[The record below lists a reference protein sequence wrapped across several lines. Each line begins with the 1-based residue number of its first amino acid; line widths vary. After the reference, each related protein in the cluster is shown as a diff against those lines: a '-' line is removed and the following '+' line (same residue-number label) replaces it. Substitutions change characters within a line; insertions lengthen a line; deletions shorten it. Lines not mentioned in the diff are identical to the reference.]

1 MLTLTAIADLLFDS
15 FEAHRILVIAPLRV
29 ARDTWP
35 DELQKWEH
43 LFDLRLSVAVGT
55 ETERK
60 AALQAKADI
69 YIINRE
75 NVGWLIEDSGIPFDF
90 DTLVVDELSSFKNH
104 QTKRF
109 RSLMKV
115 RPKVVRIIGLTGT
128 PSSNG
133 LMDLWAEYR
142 LLDMGQRLGRFIGQY
157 RSTYFTPDK
166 RNGQVIFSYKPL
178 PFAEKEIY
186 AKIADITISMKST
199 DHLIMPELVTAQ
211 YPIKLSDKE
220 RERYDELR
228 QDLVL
233 KLAGG
238 DVTAANAAALSG
250 KLCQMANG
258 AVYGDDGAVHYIHD
272 RKLDALEDLIEAAN
286 GKPVLVA
293 YWFKHDLERISAR
306 LKDRHISF
314 TKLDT
319 SDSIASWNEG
329 KWPVALIH
337 PASAGHGLNLQSGG
351 STIIWFGLTWSL
363 ELYQQANARLWRQGQ
378 KAETVV
384 LHHIIAKDT
393 IDERVMKALSAKD
406 KTQTALI
413 DAVKANL

>member
-35 DELQKWEH
+35 DELHKWEH
-43 LFDLRLSVAVGT
+43 LSDLRLSVAVGT

-75 NVGWLIEDSGIPFDF
+75 NVGWLIEASGIPFDF

-199 DHLIMPELVTAQ
+199 DHLIMPELVTAG
-211 YPIKLSDKE
+211 YPVKLSDKE

-250 KLCQMANG
+250 KL
-258 AVYGDDGAVHYIHD
+258 
-272 RKLDALEDLIEAAN
+272 
-286 GKPVLVA
+286 
-293 YWFKHDLERISAR
+293 
-306 LKDRHISF
+306 
-314 TKLDT
+314 
-319 SDSIASWNEG
+319 
-329 KWPVALIH
+329 
-337 PASAGHGLNLQSGG
+337 
-351 STIIWFGLTWSL
+351 
-363 ELYQQANARLWRQGQ
+363 
-378 KAETVV
+378 
-384 LHHIIAKDT
+384 
-393 IDERVMKALSAKD
+393 
-406 KTQTALI
+406 
-413 DAVKANL
+413 

>member
-35 DELQKWEH
+35 DELHKWEH
-43 LFDLRLSVAVGT
+43 LSDLRLSVAVGT

-75 NVGWLIEDSGIPFDF
+75 NVGWLIEASGIPFDF

-199 DHLIMPELVTAQ
+199 DHLIMPELVTAG
-211 YPIKLSDKE
+211 YPVKLSDKE